1 MAKLNRYVVR
11 WTIDVE
17 AATEERAA
25 RKAAAAHR
33 RRGSIATVYE
43 VAEEGSQFYKAY
55 DVAEPAGSSEEI
67 ACGDRVTRVSSDY
80 TNGRVGI
87 VIEINAAGRLRVAW
101 EGHARTW
108 VKPSCVVKLRSN
120 E

>member
-1 MAKLNRYVVR
+1 MKDYVVR
-11 WTIDVE
+11 WTIDVQAE
-17 AATEERAA
+17 NEEDAA

-33 RRGSIATVYE
+33 RGGSIATVYE

-55 DVAEPAGSSEEI
+55 DVAEPAGISDEI
-67 ACGDRVTRVSSDY
+67 DCGDRVARVSSDY

-87 VIEINAAGRLRVAW
+87 VADIDANGRLQVAW
-101 EGHARTW
+101 IGYASTW
-108 VKPSCVVKLRSN
+108 VNPSGVVRLRSN